1 MTVLIKTIL
10 SKYVNSNKI
19 KLFKHDKMTVQTNV
33 TVWLIEMT
41 VQTKLTAWAK

>member
-10 SKYVNSNKI
+10 TKYVNSSKI
-19 KLFKHDKMTVQTNV
+19 KLFKHDDWMTVQTSV

-41 VQTKLTAWAK
+41 VQTN